1 MHNERMRVHMYRMRI
16 ANALRRGLA
25 LYYLYTVQSSA
36 NSFFGILLR
45 RRTKNKNRM
54 AILAAQYDNVSIAHQ
69 AEDGLA
75 LIEKLAPAKSS
86 RVLDLGCGTGYLA
99 SVLAK
104 RVGPE
109 GQVIGV
115 DPDKDRIRLAQER
128 YRNIAF
134 FEGNSDNF
142 PEGPY
147 DLIFANHV
155 MHWIK
160 DKEAAFQNAYMN
172 LAEGGR
178 FSIVVSEKISEIS
191 YKLPK
196 PVVKK
201 FLFCCT
207 SDMYANIA
215 CKCEEFKSVGPRKY
229 IFPNRQALFDWLYA
243 STKFNVESNLLDAA
257 TLDECKKNI
266 RGQRL

>member
-1 MHNERMRVHMYRMRI
+1 
-16 ANALRRGLA
+16 
-25 LYYLYTVQSSA
+25 
-36 NSFFGILLR
+36 
-45 RRTKNKNRM
+45 M
-54 AILAAQYDNVSIAHQ
+54 AIVAAQYDKVSIDHQ

-86 RVLDLGCGTGYLA
+86 RVLDLVCGTGYLA
-99 SVLAK
+99 SVLAE

-115 DPDKDRIRLAQER
+115 DPDKDRIRLAQEK
-128 YRNIAF
+128 YGGARNIAF

-160 DKEAAFQNAYMN
+160 DKEAVFQNAYMN

-201 FLFCCT
+201 SLFCCT
-207 SDMYANIA
+207 SDIYANIA
-215 CKCEEFKSVGPRKY
+215 CKCGFVEEFKSVGPRKY

-243 STKFNVESNLLDAA
+243 STNVESNLLDAA
-257 TLDECKKNI
+257 TLDESNV
-266 RGQRL
+266 GQGDNVYEFDTVQAALIFRKY